1 MRQVDR
7 LTPALAVTV
16 MLLSAPHLAN
26 SVSTIALYP
35 PAQLMLRVA
44 ALCLAAA
51 ASVKLFLY
59 LVLDAELARALLS
72 RHTHTL
78 VPAHF
83 R

>member
-1 MRQVDR
+1 MR
-7 LTPALAVTV
+7 
-16 MLLSAPHLAN
+16 LLSAA
-26 SVSTIALYP
+26 
-35 PAQLMLRVA
+35 A